1 VITLLNQQG
10 SRVILGQLQIV
21 PVGKG
26 LIWVQPLYVRP
37 DESGSK
43 QVFVRRVLAWYDGEA
58 VIGDTLTEAIN
69 RLFPKAKIN
78 LGEVVGDS
86 GSNTGTDA
94 GTGTDPGTDTSTD
107 PGTTPGTDTSTT
119 DPVVLLEDAQKL
131 FDEADVALR
140 DGDLGTYQ
148 SKVDEAQALIAK
160 ALAQLNA

>member
-1 VITLLNQQG
+1 M
-10 SRVILGQLQIV
+10 
-21 PVGKG
+21 
-26 LIWVQPLYVRP
+26 RP
-37 DESGSK
+37 DETGSK

-69 RLFPKAKIN
+69 RLFPKAKVN

-86 GSNTGTDA
+86 GSNTGTDTEVDT
-94 GTGTDPGTDTSTD
+94 GTDTGTDPGTA
-107 PGTTPGTDTSTT
+107 PETDTSTT
-119 DPVVLLEDAQKL
+119 DPVVLLEEAQTL

-160 ALAQLNA
+160 ALTQLNA